1 MIVVL
6 TTKNINFQDYVLGAD
21 EQKII
26 ANSAKIPVMCVNP
39 VKIELS
45 GNLTNITQ

>member
-1 MIVVL
+1 MIM
-6 TTKNINFQDYVLGAD
+6 TTKYITFVDYMFGAH

-39 VKIELS
+39 MVNFAGMGQFML
-45 GNLTNITQ
+45 GGT